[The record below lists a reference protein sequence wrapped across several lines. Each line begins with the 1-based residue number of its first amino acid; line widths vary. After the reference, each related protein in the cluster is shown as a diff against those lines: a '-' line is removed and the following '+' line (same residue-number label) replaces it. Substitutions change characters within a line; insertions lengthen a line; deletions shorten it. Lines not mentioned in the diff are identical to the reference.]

1 MKIFVTGC
9 AGLLG
14 ANYTRHLL
22 ANGHEVIGIDDLSG
36 GYKAFV
42 TKGEKFSFVKLNLE
56 RRKKIVE
63 LFEEHKPEVLVHFAA
78 YAAEG
83 LSPFIRNYNYRNNLI
98 CSANLINECIK
109 HDTKFIFTS
118 SMAVYGEQEPPFT
131 EDKRP
136 QPIDPYGIAKYAVE
150 CDLKLAHE
158 QFGLRYNIVRPHNV
172 LGIYQNI
179 WDKYRN
185 VIGIFIRKTLNGQP
199 ILVYGDGEQTRAFS
213 DIQYY
218 MEPFDRLLTEYDGET
233 FNIGADK
240 YFTLNEVAEAVQK
253 VGKKYGYE
261 VPIEHGEPRH
271 EVKHAY
277 CDHTKAKSMLQFRD
291 GTNLDDLIESMFVWA
306 MKQPNRKVKNMEY
319 EVTKDIY
326 DYWRN

>member
-42 TKGEKFSFVKLNLE
+42 TKGENFSFVKLNLE
-56 RRKKIVE
+56 RRKKIVD

-83 LSPFIRNYNYRNNLI
+83 LSPFIRNFNYRNNLI

-213 DIQYY
+213 DIKYY

-240 YFTLNEVAEAVQK
+240 YFTLNEVADAVQK

-277 CDHTKAKSMLQFRD
+277 CDHTKAKSMLQFSD
-291 GTNLDDLIESMFVWA
+291 GTNLEELIESMFVWA

>member
-22 ANGHEVIGIDDLSG
+22 ENGHQVIGIDDLSG

-42 TKGEKFSFVKLNLE
+42 PTGENFTFVKFNLE
-56 RRKKIVE
+56 KRKKVVE
-63 LFEEHKPEVLVHFAA
+63 LFEEHKPDVLLHFAA

-83 LSPFIRNYNYRNNLI
+83 LSPFIRNFNYRNNLV
-98 CSANLINECIK
+98 CSANLINECIT
-109 HDTKFIFTS
+109 HNTKFIFTS

-150 CDLKLAHE
+150 CDLKLAHK

-172 LGIYQNI
+172 LGTYQNI
-179 WDKYRN
+179 WDRYRN
-185 VIGIFIRKTLNGQP
+185 VIGIFIRKAINGQP
-199 ILVYGDGEQTRAFS
+199 ILIYGDGEQTRAFS
-213 DIQYY
+213 DIRYY
-218 MEPFDRLLTEYDGET
+218 MEPFDKLLTDYDNEI

-240 YFTLNEVAEAVQK
+240 HFSLNEVAETVQRTA
-253 VGKKYGYE
+253 KKYGYE

-277 CDHTKAKSMLQFRD
+277 CDHTKAKTMLDFRD
-291 GTNLDDLIESMFVWA
+291 ETRIEDLIESMFVWA

-326 DYWRN
+326 DYWKH